1 MFRSLALG
9 LATFALTLAGCGI
22 SPAARALPQAQPGA
36 IATRAA
42 DPAKFFANAEVQ
54 RQMPLA
60 FAVQAAA
67 LPALEAMTR
76 EAAPERDAL
85 VKAIRADRAL
95 KSAIDRFPSLSWAE
109 RLPVLKQVMAIE
121 CRVMGYPAP
130 PLIIAE
136 GDQRA
141 AYFDFDPARPD
152 TGRVMLYPEGLAKE
166 ENPYAALLLLV
177 HETRHSA
184 QFQKAYAPG
193 ASDPA
198 SLGFKAAFEAQ
209 RKLSGKM
216 SFCDFCTLLNEHEAF
231 QSANEVVGR
240 LTDWRVD
247 TKDMGCL
254 SSQYDAAGKLRI
266 DLVALAAQVGPANL
280 LGAFNK
286 LEKPH
291 WEQLTGGRQG
301 R

>member
-1 MFRSLALG
+1 MIRPLALG
-9 LATFALTLAGCGI
+9 LATLVFTLAGCGV
-22 SPAARALPQAQPGA
+22 PPGLRAMPQPSTGV

-42 DPAKFFANAEVQ
+42 DPAKFFANARVQ
-54 RQMPLA
+54 GQMPMA

-67 LPALEAMTR
+67 LPALTAMTR
-76 EAAPERDAL
+76 DAAPERDAL
-85 VKAIRADRAL
+85 VAAIRADRPL
-95 KSAIDRFPSLSWAE
+95 KSAIDRFATLTWAE
-109 RLPVLKQVMAIE
+109 RLPVLRRVMAIE
-121 CRVMGYPAP
+121 CRVMGIPAP
-130 PLIIAE
+130 PLVIGE

-141 AYFDFDPARPD
+141 AYFDFDPAHPD
-152 TGRVMLYPEGLAKE
+152 TGRVILYPDGLAKE
-166 ENPYAALLLLV
+166 ANPYAALLLLV

-184 QFQKAYAPG
+184 QFQQAYAPG

-209 RKLSGKM
+209 RRLAGQL

-247 TKDMGCL
+247 THDMGCL
-254 SSQYDAAGKLRI
+254 SSQYDAKGRLRI
-266 DLVALAAQVGPANL
+266 DLVALAAEVGPAKV
-280 LGAFNK
+280 LGAFNQ

-291 WEQLTGGRQG
+291 WEQLTGGR
-301 R
+301 

>member
-1 MFRSLALG
+1 MIRPLVVAVVAL
-9 LATFALTLAGCGI
+9 ALTLAGCGAG
-22 SPAARALPQAQPGA
+22 PAFRALPQAQAGPM
-36 IATRAA
+36 ATRAA
-42 DPAKFFANAEVQ
+42 DPAKFFANARVQ
-54 RQMPLA
+54 RQMPMA

-76 EAAPERDAL
+76 EAAPEREAL
-85 VKAIRADRAL
+85 VAAIRADRAL
-95 KSAIDRFPSLSWAE
+95 KSAIDRFASLTWAE

-130 PLIIAE
+130 PLVIGE

-152 TGRVMLYPEGLAKE
+152 TGRVILYPDGLAKE

-184 QFQKAYAPG
+184 QFQRAYAPG

-198 SLGFKAAFEAQ
+198 ALGFKAAFEAQ
-209 RKLSGKM
+209 RRLAGQL

-247 TKDMGCL
+247 TADMGCL

-266 DLVALAAQVGPANL
+266 DLLALAERVGPANL
-280 LGAFNK
+280 LGAFNQ
-286 LEKPH
+286 LEQPH
-291 WEQLTGGRQG
+291 WEQLTGGR
-301 R
+301 

>member
-1 MFRSLALG
+1 MIRSLTVALM
-9 LATFALTLAGCGI
+9 LTLAGCGV
-22 SPAARALPQAQPGA
+22 SPAVRALPQAPSGA

-54 RQMPLA
+54 RRMPMA

-67 LPALEAMTR
+67 LPALAAMTR
-76 EAAPERDAL
+76 DAAPGRDAL

-95 KSAIDRFPSLSWAE
+95 KSAIDRFPALSWDE

-121 CRVMGYPAP
+121 CRVMGFPAP
-130 PLIIAE
+130 PLVIGE
-136 GDQRA
+136 GDRRA
-141 AYFDFDPARPD
+141 AYFDFDPAHPD
-152 TGRVMLYPEGLAKE
+152 TGRVILYPQGLAKE
-166 ENPYAALLLLV
+166 ENPYAALLLLI

-184 QFQKAYAPG
+184 QFQQAYAPG
-193 ASDPA
+193 ATDPT

-209 RKLSGKM
+209 RRLAGQL

-247 TKDMGCL
+247 TADMGCL
-254 SSQYDAAGKLRI
+254 SSQYDASGRLRI
-266 DLVALAAQVGPANL
+266 DLVALAAQVGPANVL
-280 LGAFNK
+280 AAFNK

-291 WEQLTGGRQG
+291 WEQLTGGRQAP
-301 R
+301 